1 MLVKITVKLFA
12 SLRKGRFDE
21 KVMEFSGNISAGEIC
36 KKLDITENP
45 LILLVNSKHVD
56 LDYFLSDGDTIS
68 IFPLVGGG

>member
-1 MLVKITVKLFA
+1 MKITVKLFA

-21 KVMEFSGNISAGEIC
+21 KVMEFSDTISAGEIC
-36 KKLDITENP
+36 KKLGIIENP

>member
-1 MLVKITVKLFA
+1 VKITVKLFA

>member
-21 KVMEFSGNISAGEIC
+21 KVMEFSGNISVGEIC
-36 KKLDITENP
+36 KKLEITENP
-45 LILLVNSKHVD
+45 LILLVNSKHVE
-56 LDYFLSDGDTIS
+56 LDYILSDGDTIS